1 MKQFFILSIG
11 LAFLAFISMVQ
22 SHDLDNSIVSTG
34 SWSYSLTLTTT
45 ASENDIWLLWED
57 VENWKDYDTVLQ
69 YSYLENDADFEVG
82 ATGYVKARKAPK
94 TKFELIAVD
103 PGKSFIE
110 SLKLPFWNTL
120 ELKRRV
126 VRLTS
131 KQVAFTHEVEF
142 KGPLKRLM
150 YGLLAKRFKKDLKMV
165 MVNMKELAEAQ
176 NTTNTREIN

>member
-1 MKQFFILSIG
+1 MKQFFILLIG
-11 LAFLAFISMVQ
+11 LTFLAFIATVQ

-45 ASENDIWLLWED
+45 ASENDIWQLWED

-94 TKFELIAVD
+94 TKFELIAV
-103 PGKSFIE
+103 E
-110 SLKLPFWNTL
+110 